1 MKFSNR
7 HQLMERRGFWGQTPE
22 SGDARGTRGA
32 ARIRRLRLIFSIGAM
47 AALFATTSATA
58 ADISSCGAALNK
70 AGFYQV
76 TQNLTASS
84 GDCIDVNVADTII
97 YLNGHGITGSGS
109 GVGIKFE
116 SRAKNSF
123 LEGAN
128 ATISGF
134 AIGVAD
140 YASSVHGD
148 NFNANGNGAGGV
160 LVSDAQESYFSNFQ
174 ASGNGAYGIEFL
186 GGSNDVAE
194 SAQADANGSYG
205 IWLDG
210 ASGVRI
216 DNFDTEQN
224 KLAGVYIGCAS
235 NGPGTAC
242 SGAKH
247 VASSNQIYDGFADGN
262 GPYGIAIDASASGNL
277 VTSVEAMSNSSDDM
291 IDLNKCGVSSWF
303 GNQFTSASPSG
314 CIN

>member
-1 MKFSNR
+1 MKFTSGLK
-7 HQLMERRGFWGQTPE
+7 LMERRGFWGQTPE

-47 AALFATTSATA
+47 TALFATTSAMA
-58 ADISSCGAALNK
+58 ADISSCGAALSK

-277 VTSVEAMSNSSDDM
+277 VTSVEAMSNGTDDM